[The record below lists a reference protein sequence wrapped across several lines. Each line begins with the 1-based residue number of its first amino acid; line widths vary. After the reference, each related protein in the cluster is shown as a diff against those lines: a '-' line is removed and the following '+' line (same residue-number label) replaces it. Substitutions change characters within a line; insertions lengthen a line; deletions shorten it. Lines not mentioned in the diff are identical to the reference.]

1 MARTTRNVR
10 VGNKKKRR
18 PHTRV
23 SRRHFPWRF
32 LGAVAFVTAL
42 LMVHLWQ
49 KQNIKY
55 RLKTIEHLKK
65 QIVEIRDENKR
76 LQAKV
81 TQLTSAGWI
90 EKVARQNLGLSDPEH
105 EPIVVTYSPVAEQAP
120 HYAADT
126 FSRKE
131 KNAER
136 LAELL
141 SK

>member
-1 MARTTRNVR
+1 MRRRRETVSMAR
-10 VGNKKKRR
+10 KKYR

-32 LGAVAFVTAL
+32 LMTVALITIL

-55 RLKTIEHLKK
+55 RLKNIEHLKK
-65 QIVEIRDENKR
+65 QIVEIQDENKR
-76 LQAKV
+76 LRAKV

-105 EPIVVTYSPVAEQAP
+105 EPIVVTYWPVYERTASLASKKMP
-120 HYAADT
+120 
-126 FSRKE
+126 KE
-131 KNAER
+131 ENAEKI
-136 LAELL
+136 AELL